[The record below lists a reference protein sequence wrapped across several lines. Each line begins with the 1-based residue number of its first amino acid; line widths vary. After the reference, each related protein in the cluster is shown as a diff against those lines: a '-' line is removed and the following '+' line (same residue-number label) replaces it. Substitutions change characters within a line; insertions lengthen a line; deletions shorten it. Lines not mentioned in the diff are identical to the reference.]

1 LAGLRRV
8 DRAIGEKSVH
18 GRLSLSSLEAAAGR
32 WADDELL
39 IDKSKSGLFKL
50 GCLTGYFTAAT
61 LRVIP
66 RA

>member
-18 GRLSLSSLEAAAGR
+18 GCLFHSSWKAAAER
-32 WADDELL
+32 WADGEAL

-61 LRVIP
+61 LSVTP